1 MIRRLPRSTLTDT
14 LFPYTTP
21 CRSGDAVDAF
31 EDRGH
36 QLAALAFARGD
47 EVVEHFVQQFQRLR
61 VQRRRVAGR
70 RLQHTGEL
78 QQLRELRAQRGE
90 ARVQVAR
97 QRAELPQ
104 QRVRSEEHTS
114 ELQSLMRTSYA
125 VFCLKTKKKT
135 ITTLTI
141 STCKKHKQ

>member
-1 MIRRLPRSTLTDT
+1 MIRRPPRSTRTDT
-14 LFPYTTP
+14 LFPYTTLF
-21 CRSGDAVDAF
+21 RS
-31 EDRGH
+31 
-36 QLAALAFARGD
+36 LAFARGD

-104 QRVRSEEHTS
+104 QRGVDQIGRASCRERVC
-114 ELQSLMRTSYA
+114 QY
-125 VFCLKTKKKT
+125 V
-135 ITTLTI
+135 
-141 STCKKHKQ
+141 

>member
-1 MIRRLPRSTLTDT
+1 MRIRYWSSDMCSSDL
-14 LFPYTTP
+14 
-21 CRSGDAVDAF
+21 DAF

-70 RLQHTGEL
+70 GLQHTGEL

-104 QRVRSEEHTS
+104 QRVVD
-114 ELQSLMRTSYA
+114 LQA
-125 VFCLKTKKKT
+125 AA
-135 ITTLTI
+135 TLAGPQDRK
-141 STCKKHKQ
+141 SVG